1 MTTSATIAMTMIRI
15 SMGEP
20 YPAGAPGRFVNTW
33 PVLDSAR
40 ARDVLRR
47 ARSVPAGFVTT
58 YGDLCPEAPRFAGAV
73 MAGCHDPEVPW
84 QRVVRA
90 ACSKRRG
97 SRSRGSGWTCGSPGS
112 RSTMPPSSRGSSRAP
127 ALLALAV
134 AAFALGACGGGDEQ
148 DGDAAAGRDALPE
161 RTDATL
167 VLDFVPNA
175 VHTGI
180 YCALASG
187 YFEENNLELEVI
199 EPTSTSDTLKL
210 IGQGRAAF
218 GIADGIDVG
227 QQIDRGLGAK
237 AIMALVQRPLGGVI
251 TLEEAGIRSPA
262 ELEGRTVGVTG
273 VPSDEAVLD
282 TVVSDDGGDPGEVDE
297 VTIGFNTVPAL
308 QGGRVDAI
316 TGFPPADGTALE
328 LRGEAVRSFRL
339 DEWGGPRY
347 PGLVVF
353 STRETIERDPALMRA
368 FVDATV
374 RGYEAP
380 LADPP

>member
-1 MTTSATIAMTMIRI
+1 
-15 SMGEP
+15 
-20 YPAGAPGRFVNTW
+20 
-33 PVLDSAR
+33 
-40 ARDVLRR
+40 
-47 ARSVPAGFVTT
+47 
-58 YGDLCPEAPRFAGAV
+58 
-73 MAGCHDPEVPW
+73 
-84 QRVVRA
+84 
-90 ACSKRRG
+90 
-97 SRSRGSGWTCGSPGS
+97 
-112 RSTMPPSSRGSSRAP
+112 MPPSPRGSSRAP
-127 ALLALAV
+127 ALLALTV

-148 DGDAAAGRDALPE
+148 GGDAGAGRAALPD

-180 YCALASG
+180 YCALANG
-187 YFEENNLELEVI
+187 YYEQNNIELEVI

-210 IGQGRAAF
+210 IDQGRAAF

-251 TLEEAGIRSPA
+251 TLEESGIRSPS

-282 TVVSDDGGDPGEVDE
+282 TVVSDDGGDPGDVDE

-328 LRGEAVRSFRL
+328 QRGEAVRSFRL
-339 DEWGGPRY
+339 DQWGGPRY

-374 RGYEAP
+374 RGYEDTLEDPQRCLGALVDQVPELDEELAAAQLDAYLP
-380 LADPP
+380 LFEAGQGRYGVLRTGAIADLSRFLRSTGLAERAISPHRYATNEFVTDSR

>member
-1 MTTSATIAMTMIRI
+1 
-15 SMGEP
+15 
-20 YPAGAPGRFVNTW
+20 
-33 PVLDSAR
+33 
-40 ARDVLRR
+40 
-47 ARSVPAGFVTT
+47 
-58 YGDLCPEAPRFAGAV
+58 
-73 MAGCHDPEVPW
+73 
-84 QRVVRA
+84 
-90 ACSKRRG
+90 
-97 SRSRGSGWTCGSPGS
+97 
-112 RSTMPPSSRGSSRAP
+112 MPPSPPGNSRAP

-134 AAFALGACGGGDEQ
+134 AAFALSACGGGDDQ
-148 DGDAAAGRDALPE
+148 GGDTGLGRAALPE

-180 YCALASG
+180 YCALANG
-187 YFEENNLELEVI
+187 YYEQNNVELEII

-210 IGQGRAAF
+210 IDQGRAAF

-251 TLEEAGIRSPA
+251 TLEESGIRSPS

-316 TGFPPADGTALE
+316 TGFPPADGTAIE
-328 LRGEAVRSFRL
+328 ERGEAVRSFPL

-353 STRETIERDPALMRA
+353 SIEERIERDPALMRA
-368 FVDATV
+368 FVDATL
-374 RGYEAP
+374 RGYEDTIDDPDRCLNALVDRAP
-380 LADPP
+380 EIDRELAEAQLEAYLPLFEAGSDGYGMLDQGALEDLSAFLSDTGLADEPIPPRRFASNEFVKQGER

>member
-1 MTTSATIAMTMIRI
+1 MR
-15 SMGEP
+15 P
-20 YPAGAPGRFVNTW
+20 
-33 PVLDSAR
+33 
-40 ARDVLRR
+40 
-47 ARSVPAGFVTT
+47 
-58 YGDLCPEAPRFAGAV
+58 
-73 MAGCHDPEVPW
+73 
-84 QRVVRA
+84 
-90 ACSKRRG
+90 
-97 SRSRGSGWTCGSPGS
+97 SP
-112 RSTMPPSSRGSSRAP
+112 RGSSRAP

-148 DGDAAAGRDALPE
+148 DGDAAAGRAALPE

-187 YFEENNLELEVI
+187 YYEENNLELEVI

-339 DEWGGPRY
+339 DEWGGPGY

-374 RGYEAP
+374 RGYEAT
-380 LADPP
+380 LADPGRCLDVLVDQVPELDGELARAQLDAYLPLFEAGQDRYGVLRAEALEQLSRFLLTTGLAERPIRADRYATDEFVADSR

>member
-1 MTTSATIAMTMIRI
+1 
-15 SMGEP
+15 
-20 YPAGAPGRFVNTW
+20 
-33 PVLDSAR
+33 
-40 ARDVLRR
+40 
-47 ARSVPAGFVTT
+47 
-58 YGDLCPEAPRFAGAV
+58 
-73 MAGCHDPEVPW
+73 
-84 QRVVRA
+84 
-90 ACSKRRG
+90 
-97 SRSRGSGWTCGSPGS
+97 
-112 RSTMPPSSRGSSRAP
+112 MPPSSPGSSRAP

-134 AAFALGACGGGDEQ
+134 AAIALGACGGGDEE
-148 DGDAAAGRDALPE
+148 GDDTGAGRAALPE

-180 YCALASG
+180 YCALANG
-187 YFEENNLELEVI
+187 YFEQNNVELEII

-210 IGQGRAAF
+210 IDQGRAAF

-237 AIMALVQRPLGGVI
+237 AIMAIVQRPLGGVI
-251 TLEEAGIRSPA
+251 ALEESGIRSPS

-282 TVVSDDGGDPGEVDE
+282 TVVSDDGGDPGRVDE

-316 TGFPPADGTALE
+316 TGFPAADSTAIE
-328 LRGEAVRSFRL
+328 ERGEAVRSFPL

-353 STRETIERDPALMRA
+353 STEERIEGEAALMRA
-368 FVDATV
+368 FVDATL
-374 RGYEAP
+374 RGYEDTLGDPQRCLGALVDQVPELDEDLAAAQLDAYLPLFEAGHGGYGVLRTEALEDLSRFLRATGLAERRISPHRYATNEFVAP
-380 LADPP
+380 TSG

>member
-1 MTTSATIAMTMIRI
+1 M
-15 SMGEP
+15 P
-20 YPAGAPGRFVNTW
+20 
-33 PVLDSAR
+33 
-40 ARDVLRR
+40 
-47 ARSVPAGFVTT
+47 
-58 YGDLCPEAPRFAGAV
+58 
-73 MAGCHDPEVPW
+73 
-84 QRVVRA
+84 Q
-90 ACSKRRG
+90 
-97 SRSRGSGWTCGSPGS
+97 SP
-112 RSTMPPSSRGSSRAP
+112 RGSSKAP

-134 AAFALGACGGGDEQ
+134 AAFALGSCGGGDEE
-148 DGDAAAGRDALPE
+148 GDDTGSGRAALPE

-180 YCALASG
+180 YCALANG
-187 YFEENNLELEVI
+187 YYEQNNVELEII

-210 IGQGRAAF
+210 IDQGRAAF

-251 TLEEAGIRSPA
+251 TLEESEIRSPS

-282 TVVSDDGGDPGEVDE
+282 TVVSDDGGDPDDVDE

-308 QGGRVDAI
+308 QSGRVDAI

-328 LRGEAVRSFRL
+328 ERGEAVRSFRL

-353 STRETIERDPALMRA
+353 STRETIDRDPALMRA
-368 FVDATV
+368 FADATL
-374 RGYEAP
+374 RGYEDTLAEPQRCLDALVDQVPELDEHLAAVQLDAYLP
-380 LADPP
+380 LFEAGQDRYGVLRTEALEELSRFLRATGLARRPITPDRYATNEFVTGSR